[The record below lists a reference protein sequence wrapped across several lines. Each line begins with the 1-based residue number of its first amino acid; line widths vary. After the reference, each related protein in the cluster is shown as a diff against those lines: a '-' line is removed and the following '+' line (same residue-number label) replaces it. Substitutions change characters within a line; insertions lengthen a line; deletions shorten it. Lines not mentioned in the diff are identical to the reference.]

1 MLNQSE
7 LNALKQSVSNEARVL
22 YFMGLRNSVDEKS
35 GTTSPLNYNQLKD
48 LLNGKTE
55 IISLGRQINALI
67 KELVDVGL
75 VNYTEIQQENHSL
88 NGKQLLLPLVA
99 TQNNDY
105 QNLHMQ
111 WQSMRPDWQPNNIL
125 FNQLASLVGIIEKA
139 YSDDELGEFIA
150 YWLTRPESNFTL
162 FQWTQ
167 KFVQHLKKKRLAYN
181 SKPQKRVGN
190 QLINP
195 KAALKADEN
204 AKKLVEKYS
213 AKHQK

>member
-7 LNALKQSVSNEARVL
+7 LNALKQPVSNEARVL
-22 YFMGLRNSVDEKS
+22 YFMALRINVDEKS

-67 KELVDVGL
+67 KELVDIGL
-75 VNYTEIQQENHSL
+75 VNYTEQQQENHSL
-88 NGKQLLLPLVA
+88 NGKQLLLPLIA

-111 WQSMRPDWQPNNIL
+111 WQSMRADWQPNSML

-167 KFVQHLKKKRLAYN
+167 KFVQHLKKKRLAYGN
-181 SKPQKRVGN
+181 KPQKRVGN
-190 QLINP
+190 QLVNS
-195 KAALKADEN
+195 KAAVNADDN
-204 AKKLVEKYS
+204 AKRLVEKYS